1 MVVLDE
7 DFGTG
12 LTLVE
17 GNGGVRLSP
26 VSVPEHAPRDWR
38 SQCERERARADA
50 AEARAEE
57 LRWAEVAARSDG
69 GSWKS
74 RFKACRRRLSEAVE
88 ETKEARRTARDV
100 PSLQAEV
107 ARLETLLSEAG
118 IASAFDTAGALRK
131 ENARLR
137 KALAAS
143 KAREG
148 ATGPWPA
155 PPRRRTVLEP
165 SPDQKET
172 VRSLRTELRRLDKEV
187 VRRDKEKLKARLAK
201 LRAAGAMLSKLPS
214 DEAAQL
220 RAALRRSRRQK
231 TTMNVLRK
239 QNARLRRTVRKLETR
254 KAALAVQPAKL
265 RAIRKAL
272 ESELAGLRAVRKTLS
287 KSLSVADADLRR
299 ALRRS
304 RRQKAT
310 IKSLSRENARLRK
323 GAKTSRNR
331 IETLEV
337 QLERLRATGAVLSRA
352 LYGRKS
358 EQQDKPGSEHKR
370 GQQRGAPG
378 HGRTQRPRLDER
390 TEEHNPPP
398 DACVCG
404 RCGQPYA
411 PNGAEESTLVE
422 IEVKAYKRV
431 IRRPRWRRTCECASS
446 PMEVSAPPVPRLFP
460 RTLYGTSFWARF
472 LFEHCACFRPVHR
485 VAAWMSAQ
493 GLTVSP
499 GTLADS
505 LKRFVPLLEP
515 LAEAIL
521 AHQNKAALRHADET
535 SWRVQELRGEDRSS
549 RAWLWVSVSNDAVSF
564 HIDPSRSAE
573 AAQKLFGDALL
584 DTVIVCDRYSAYK
597 RLARLREGKVTLA
610 FCWSHMRC
618 DFVECAAGQVRLTDW
633 CQGWIER
640 IASIYRLNEARLAH
654 YDPVIKRQTPAFDA
668 AQGALKEALDGLFAE
683 AARELVGLPDQARQG
698 RALRSLLNHRE
709 GLSVFVDRPQVP
721 LDNNR
726 AERLLRGPAIGRRLS
741 FGSDSE
747 DGARFTAIMYSVVGT
762 LSMNGIDILSWLDTW
777 LAACAGERSQTTGR
791 PVAVA
796 AMVDER
802 GAQARTHGA
811 GVTGAIE
818 CRYYGRDFTAGEM
831 ALLRALIAGPPPLN
845 RHMLSK
851 EFCRRIGWFKPDGGL
866 KDMMARVAMLAMHR
880 DALIALPAPQGRQ
893 NRPRPI
899 VFGPDTEAP
908 LFPAPTTL
916 DEVRPLDLRP
926 VVRGTRESKLWNE
939 FVARYHYLG
948 YKTLVGAQM
957 RYAVHDRDGWP
968 LAMLGFSTAAWKLAP
983 RDNFIGWTRQKRE
996 KNLPFVVDNPRFLIL
1011 PWINI
1016 PNLGSHI
1023 LAFIRRRLPDDWTER
1038 YNTTPVLIETF
1049 VETPRYTGAVYRA
1062 SGWTRVGTT
1071 QGRGRYDR
1079 DRQSD
1084 KPKKDVWLRPLR
1096 RDWKRTLNR

>member
-1 MVVLDE
+1 MAVLDE
-7 DFGTG
+7 DFGTD

-17 GNGGVRLSP
+17 GNGGVRSSP
-26 VSVPEHAPRDWR
+26 VPVPERAPRDWR
-38 SQCERERARADA
+38 SQCERERERADA

-57 LRWAEVAARSDG
+57 LRWAEVASRSDA

-74 RFKACRRRLSEAVE
+74 RFEACRRRLSEAVE
-88 ETKEARRTARDV
+88 ETKEARRAAKDV

-107 ARLETLLSEAG
+107 ARLETLLSEADIG
-118 IASAFDTAGALRK
+118 SNESSTTEALRK

-137 KALAAS
+137 KALVAPE
-143 KAREG
+143 AREG
-148 ATGPWPA
+148 AIGPRPA
-155 PPRRRTVLEP
+155 ETRRRLTALER
-165 SPDQKET
+165 SPDQKDT
-172 VRSLRTELRRLDKEV
+172 IRTLRKEITRLNNAV
-187 VRRDKEKLKARLAK
+187 VRRDKQVLQLNKRLDREQQRTESIRGTAGKLSRENLRLHREVRILGDSEARARSLSDEVFWLRHALEVSKAGKEKLKARLAK
-201 LRAAGAMLSKLPS
+201 LRAAGATLSKLPS

-231 TTMNVLRK
+231 TTINALRK
-239 QNARLRRTVRKLETR
+239 NNARLRRTVRKLEVR
-254 KAALAVQPAKL
+254 KAALEVLPAKL
-265 RAIRKAL
+265 RAVRKAL
-272 ESELAGLRAVRKTLS
+272 EAELAGLRAVRKTLS

-331 IETLEV
+331 IESLEV

-358 EQQDKPGSEHKR
+358 EQQDKPGSERKR

-378 HGRTQRPRLDER
+378 HGRTQRPGLDER

-422 IEVKAYKRV
+422 IEVKAHKRV
-431 IRRPRWRRTCECASS
+431 IRRPRWRRTCACASS

-505 LKRFVPLLEP
+505 LKRFVPLFEP

-521 AHQNKAALRHADET
+521 GHQNKAALRHADET
-535 SWRVQELRGEDRSS
+535 TWRVQELRGEDRSS
-549 RAWLWVSVSNDAVSF
+549 RAWLWASLSNDAVSF

-573 AAQKLFGDALL
+573 AAQKLFAEGLL

-610 FCWSHMRC
+610 FCWSHMRR
-618 DFVECAAGQVRLTDW
+618 DFVECAAGQVRLTGW

-640 IASIYRLNEARLAH
+640 IASIYRLNGARLEH
-654 YDPVIKRQTPAFDA
+654 HDPGRKRQTPAFDA
-668 AQGALKEALDGLFAE
+668 AQGALKEAIDGLFAE
-683 AARELVGLPDQARQG
+683 AELELAGLPDEAREG
-698 RALRSLLNHRE
+698 KALRSLLNHRE

-726 AERLLRGPAIGRRLS
+726 AERFLRGPAIGRRLS
-741 FGSDSE
+741 FGSDSV

-762 LSMNGIDILSWLDTW
+762 LSMNDIDVLRWLDAW
-777 LAACAGERSQTTGR
+777 LAACAENDRK
-791 PVAVA
+791 
-796 AMVDER
+796 
-802 GAQARTHGA
+802 
-811 GVTGAIE
+811 
-818 CRYYGRDFTAGEM
+818 
-831 ALLRALIAGPPPLN
+831 PPDD
-845 RHMLSK
+845 LSS
-851 EFCRRIGWFKPDGGL
+851 W
-866 KDMMARVAMLAMHR
+866 
-880 DALIALPAPQGRQ
+880 
-893 NRPRPI
+893 
-899 VFGPDTEAP
+899 
-908 LFPAPTTL
+908 
-916 DEVRPLDLRP
+916 
-926 VVRGTRESKLWNE
+926 
-939 FVARYHYLG
+939 
-948 YKTLVGAQM
+948 
-957 RYAVHDRDGWP
+957 
-968 LAMLGFSTAAWKLAP
+968 
-983 RDNFIGWTRQKRE
+983 
-996 KNLPFVVDNPRFLIL
+996 L
-1011 PWINI
+1011 PW
-1016 PNLGSHI
+1016 SMSEE
-1023 LAFIRRRLPDDWTER
+1023 RRRELM
-1038 YNTTPVLIETF
+1038 
-1049 VETPRYTGAVYRA
+1049 AA
-1062 SGWTRVGTT
+1062 A
-1071 QGRGRYDR
+1071 
-1079 DRQSD
+1079 
-1084 KPKKDVWLRPLR
+1084 
-1096 RDWKRTLNR
+1096 

>member
-1 MVVLDE
+1 MAPA
-7 DFGTG
+7 

-610 FCWSHMRC
+610 FCWSHMRR

-777 LAACAGERSQTTGR
+777 LAACAENDRK
-791 PVAVA
+791 
-796 AMVDER
+796 
-802 GAQARTHGA
+802 
-811 GVTGAIE
+811 
-818 CRYYGRDFTAGEM
+818 
-831 ALLRALIAGPPPLN
+831 PPDD
-845 RHMLSK
+845 LSP
-851 EFCRRIGWFKPDGGL
+851 W
-866 KDMMARVAMLAMHR
+866 
-880 DALIALPAPQGRQ
+880 
-893 NRPRPI
+893 
-899 VFGPDTEAP
+899 
-908 LFPAPTTL
+908 
-916 DEVRPLDLRP
+916 
-926 VVRGTRESKLWNE
+926 
-939 FVARYHYLG
+939 
-948 YKTLVGAQM
+948 
-957 RYAVHDRDGWP
+957 
-968 LAMLGFSTAAWKLAP
+968 
-983 RDNFIGWTRQKRE
+983 
-996 KNLPFVVDNPRFLIL
+996 L
-1011 PWINI
+1011 PW
-1016 PNLGSHI
+1016 SMSEE
-1023 LAFIRRRLPDDWTER
+1023 RRRELMAP
-1038 YNTTPVLIETF
+1038 
-1049 VETPRYTGAVYRA
+1049 A
-1062 SGWTRVGTT
+1062 
-1071 QGRGRYDR
+1071 
-1079 DRQSD
+1079 
-1084 KPKKDVWLRPLR
+1084 
-1096 RDWKRTLNR
+1096 

>member
-7 DFGTG
+7 DFGTN

-88 ETKEARRTARDV
+88 ETKEARRTARAV

-187 VRRDKEKLKARLAK
+187 VRRDKENARLNTRLDQEKERTERIRETAKKLSSESLRLHREVRILGDAEARARSLSDEVFWLRHALEVSKAGKEKLKARLAK
-201 LRAAGAMLSKLPS
+201 LRAAGATLSKLPF

-378 HGRTQRPRLDER
+378 HGRIQRPGLDER

-521 AHQNKAALRHADET
+521 AHQNEAALRHADET

-549 RAWLWVSVSNDAVSF
+549 RARLWVSVSNDAVSF

-610 FCWSHMRC
+610 FCWSHMRR

-668 AQGALKEALDGLFAE
+668 AQGALKAALDGLFAE
-683 AARELVGLPDQARQG
+683 AARELVGLPDPARQG
-698 RALRSLLNHRE
+698 GAPRSLLNHRE

-726 AERLLRGPAIGRRLS
+726 AERFLRGPAIGRRLS

-777 LAACAGERSQTTGR
+777 LAACAENDRK
-791 PVAVA
+791 
-796 AMVDER
+796 
-802 GAQARTHGA
+802 
-811 GVTGAIE
+811 
-818 CRYYGRDFTAGEM
+818 
-831 ALLRALIAGPPPLN
+831 PPDD
-845 RHMLSK
+845 LSP
-851 EFCRRIGWFKPDGGL
+851 W
-866 KDMMARVAMLAMHR
+866 
-880 DALIALPAPQGRQ
+880 
-893 NRPRPI
+893 
-899 VFGPDTEAP
+899 
-908 LFPAPTTL
+908 
-916 DEVRPLDLRP
+916 
-926 VVRGTRESKLWNE
+926 
-939 FVARYHYLG
+939 
-948 YKTLVGAQM
+948 
-957 RYAVHDRDGWP
+957 
-968 LAMLGFSTAAWKLAP
+968 
-983 RDNFIGWTRQKRE
+983 
-996 KNLPFVVDNPRFLIL
+996 L
-1011 PWINI
+1011 PW
-1016 PNLGSHI
+1016 SMSEE
-1023 LAFIRRRLPDDWTER
+1023 RRRELVAP
-1038 YNTTPVLIETF
+1038 
-1049 VETPRYTGAVYRA
+1049 A
-1062 SGWTRVGTT
+1062 
-1071 QGRGRYDR
+1071 
-1079 DRQSD
+1079 
-1084 KPKKDVWLRPLR
+1084 
-1096 RDWKRTLNR
+1096 

>member
-38 SQCERERARADA
+38 SQCERDRARADA

-187 VRRDKEKLKARLAK
+187 VRRDKEVVRRDKEVVRRDKEVVRRDKEVVRRDKEVVRRDKEVVRRDKEVVRRDKEVVRRDKEVVRRDKEVVRRDKEVVRRDKEVVRRDKENARLNTRLDQEKERTERIRETAKKLSSESLRLHREVRILGDAEARARSLSDEVFWLRHALEVSKAGKEKLKARLAK
-201 LRAAGAMLSKLPS
+201 LRAAGATLSKLPF

-231 TTMNVLRK
+231 TTIEALRK
-239 QNARLRRTVRKLETR
+239 DNGRLRRTMRKLETR
-254 KAALAVQPAKL
+254 KAALEVQPAKL

-378 HGRTQRPRLDER
+378 HGRTQRPGLDER

-610 FCWSHMRC
+610 FCWSHMRR

-668 AQGALKEALDGLFAE
+668 AQGALKAALDGLFAE
-683 AARELVGLPDQARQG
+683 AARELVGLPDPARQG

-777 LAACAGERSQTTGR
+777 LAACAENDRK
-791 PVAVA
+791 
-796 AMVDER
+796 
-802 GAQARTHGA
+802 
-811 GVTGAIE
+811 
-818 CRYYGRDFTAGEM
+818 
-831 ALLRALIAGPPPLN
+831 PPDD
-845 RHMLSK
+845 LSP
-851 EFCRRIGWFKPDGGL
+851 W
-866 KDMMARVAMLAMHR
+866 
-880 DALIALPAPQGRQ
+880 
-893 NRPRPI
+893 
-899 VFGPDTEAP
+899 
-908 LFPAPTTL
+908 
-916 DEVRPLDLRP
+916 
-926 VVRGTRESKLWNE
+926 
-939 FVARYHYLG
+939 
-948 YKTLVGAQM
+948 
-957 RYAVHDRDGWP
+957 
-968 LAMLGFSTAAWKLAP
+968 
-983 RDNFIGWTRQKRE
+983 
-996 KNLPFVVDNPRFLIL
+996 L
-1011 PWINI
+1011 PW
-1016 PNLGSHI
+1016 SMSEE
-1023 LAFIRRRLPDDWTER
+1023 RRRELMAP
-1038 YNTTPVLIETF
+1038 
-1049 VETPRYTGAVYRA
+1049 A
-1062 SGWTRVGTT
+1062 
-1071 QGRGRYDR
+1071 
-1079 DRQSD
+1079 
-1084 KPKKDVWLRPLR
+1084 
-1096 RDWKRTLNR
+1096 

>member
-12 LTLVE
+12 LTRVE

-26 VSVPEHAPRDWR
+26 VSVPERAPRDWR

-57 LRWAEVAARSDG
+57 LRWAEVASRSDA

-74 RFKACRRRLSEAVE
+74 RFKACRHRLSEAVE
-88 ETKEARRTARDV
+88 ETKEARRVARDV

-118 IASAFDTAGALRK
+118 VESNEDSTIEALRK

-148 ATGPWPA
+148 AIGRRRAETR
-155 PPRRRTVLEP
+155 RRRTTLER
-165 SPDQKET
+165 SPDQKDTIRTLRKEIT
-172 VRSLRTELRRLDKEV
+172 RLNNEAGRRDKQVLQLNKRLDREQQRTESIRGTAGKLSRENLRLHREVRILGDAEARARSLSDEVFWLRHALEV
-187 VRRDKEKLKARLAK
+187 SKAGKEKLKARLAK
-201 LRAAGAMLSKLPS
+201 LRAAGATLSKLPS

-231 TTMNVLRK
+231 TTIEALRK
-239 QNARLRRTVRKLETR
+239 DNGRLRRTMRKLETR

-378 HGRTQRPRLDER
+378 HGRTQRPGLDER

-499 GTLADS
+499 GTLA
-505 LKRFVPLLEP
+505 
-515 LAEAIL
+515 EAIL

-610 FCWSHMRC
+610 FCWSHMRR

-668 AQGALKEALDGLFAE
+668 AQGALKAALDGLFAE
-683 AARELVGLPDQARQG
+683 AARELVGLPDPARQG

-777 LAACAGERSQTTGR
+777 LAACAENDRK
-791 PVAVA
+791 
-796 AMVDER
+796 
-802 GAQARTHGA
+802 
-811 GVTGAIE
+811 
-818 CRYYGRDFTAGEM
+818 
-831 ALLRALIAGPPPLN
+831 PPDD
-845 RHMLSK
+845 LSP
-851 EFCRRIGWFKPDGGL
+851 W
-866 KDMMARVAMLAMHR
+866 
-880 DALIALPAPQGRQ
+880 
-893 NRPRPI
+893 
-899 VFGPDTEAP
+899 
-908 LFPAPTTL
+908 
-916 DEVRPLDLRP
+916 
-926 VVRGTRESKLWNE
+926 
-939 FVARYHYLG
+939 
-948 YKTLVGAQM
+948 
-957 RYAVHDRDGWP
+957 
-968 LAMLGFSTAAWKLAP
+968 
-983 RDNFIGWTRQKRE
+983 
-996 KNLPFVVDNPRFLIL
+996 L
-1011 PWINI
+1011 PW
-1016 PNLGSHI
+1016 SMSEE
-1023 LAFIRRRLPDDWTER
+1023 RRRELMAP
-1038 YNTTPVLIETF
+1038 
-1049 VETPRYTGAVYRA
+1049 A
-1062 SGWTRVGTT
+1062 
-1071 QGRGRYDR
+1071 
-1079 DRQSD
+1079 
-1084 KPKKDVWLRPLR
+1084 
-1096 RDWKRTLNR
+1096 

>member
-7 DFGTG
+7 DFGTN

-26 VSVPEHAPRDWR
+26 VSVPERAPRDWR

-201 LRAAGAMLSKLPS
+201 LRAAGATLSKLPS

-231 TTMNVLRK
+231 TTIEALRK
-239 QNARLRRTVRKLETR
+239 GNGRLRRTMRELETR

-265 RAIRKAL
+265 RAIGKAL

-378 HGRTQRPRLDER
+378 HGRTQRPGLDER

-431 IRRPRWRRTCECASS
+431 IRRPRWRRTCACASS

-610 FCWSHMRC
+610 FCWSHMRR
-618 DFVECAAGQVRLTDW
+618 DFVECAAGQVRLTGW

-654 YDPVIKRQTPAFDA
+654 YDPVIKRRTPAFDA
-668 AQGALKEALDGLFAE
+668 AQGALKAALDGLFAE

-698 RALRSLLNHRE
+698 RALRALLNHRE

-777 LAACAGERSQTTGR
+777 LAACAENDRKPPDDLSPWLPWSMSGERR
-791 PVAVA
+791 R
-796 AMVDER
+796 EL
-802 GAQARTHGA
+802 
-811 GVTGAIE
+811 
-818 CRYYGRDFTAGEM
+818 M
-831 ALLRALIAGPPPLN
+831 A
-845 RHMLSK
+845 
-851 EFCRRIGWFKPDGGL
+851 
-866 KDMMARVAMLAMHR
+866 
-880 DALIALPAPQGRQ
+880 PA
-893 NRPRPI
+893 
-899 VFGPDTEAP
+899 
-908 LFPAPTTL
+908 
-916 DEVRPLDLRP
+916 
-926 VVRGTRESKLWNE
+926 
-939 FVARYHYLG
+939 
-948 YKTLVGAQM
+948 
-957 RYAVHDRDGWP
+957 
-968 LAMLGFSTAAWKLAP
+968 
-983 RDNFIGWTRQKRE
+983 
-996 KNLPFVVDNPRFLIL
+996 
-1011 PWINI
+1011 
-1016 PNLGSHI
+1016 
-1023 LAFIRRRLPDDWTER
+1023 
-1038 YNTTPVLIETF
+1038 
-1049 VETPRYTGAVYRA
+1049 
-1062 SGWTRVGTT
+1062 
-1071 QGRGRYDR
+1071 
-1079 DRQSD
+1079 
-1084 KPKKDVWLRPLR
+1084 
-1096 RDWKRTLNR
+1096 